1 MRSSCIIF
9 LLILSLST
17 KAQDFA
23 FSQFYEMPMLRNPA
37 LSGIF
42 NGDLRV
48 SSAYRSQW
56 GSISVPY
63 ITSALGIEFKLPVA
77 QQSNSFYTLGLQL
90 AYDKAGDLSLK
101 RTQVLPVITYHQS
114 LSNYND
120 TYLSGSIMAGTVMN
134 RFDPSA
140 ARTDDQFVNG
150 SYSPSN
156 VSSQFYNNTS
166 KNYLDLSAGLVFSSS
181 FGNDSHY
188 YLGLAMFHVN
198 SPNTS
203 FFSAATDQQL
213 RSKYVFNVGLST
225 PINEHDQVISYIDYY
240 KQGGNNQL
248 FGGLLYESTL
258 INYPNDNDDEND
270 ALKIS
275 GGAFY
280 RLNDAL
286 IPTIK
291 FQMHKLMVGLSYD
304 VNVSQLRTASQLR
317 GGLEFTIS
325 FQGFL
330 NQRSS
335 SRERMLCPGFGR
347 TSQIGWFST
356 K

>member
-1 MRSSCIIF
+1 
-9 LLILSLST
+9 
-17 KAQDFA
+17 
-23 FSQFYEMPMLRNPA
+23 MPMLRNPA

-42 NGDLRV
+42 NGDLRL

-63 ITSALGIEFKLPVA
+63 ITSALGIEYKLPVA
-77 QQSNSFYTLGLQL
+77 KQSNSFYTLGLQL

-101 RTQVLPVITYHQS
+101 RTQISPLVTYHQS

-120 TYLSGSIMAGTVMN
+120 TYLSASIMAGSVMN

-150 SYSPSN
+150 AYSPSN
-156 VSSQFYNNTS
+156 VSAQFFNNTS
-166 KNYLDLSAGLVFSSS
+166 KSYLDLSAGLVFSSS
-181 FGNDSHY
+181 FGNDAHY
-188 YLGLAMFHVN
+188 YLGMVMFHVN

-203 FFSAATDQQL
+203 FFSSTSDQNL
-213 RSKYVFNVGLST
+213 RSKYILNAGLSA
-225 PINEHDQVISYIDYY
+225 PINERDQLITYIDFY

-248 FGGLLYESTL
+248 IGGFLYESTL
-258 INYPNDNDDEND
+258 INYTNYNDDEND

-275 GGAFY
+275 GGVFY

-286 IPTIK
+286 IPSIK
-291 FQMHKLMVGLSYD
+291 LQMHKFMAGFSYD
-304 VNVSQLRTASQLR
+304 INISQLRTASQLR
-317 GGLEFTIS
+317 GGFELTLS

-330 NQRSS
+330 NQSNS
-335 SRERMLCPGFGR
+335 SRQRMLCPGFGR